1 MEDILILFGIIAW
14 GIGVWWLLSMQ
25 TQFKRDAIYKK
36 GPSQL
41 TTKAVKDAEMRG
53 PTDFVPVEDA
63 RVPTHASQSNKWN
76 NKIGNHDSGVVGPAH
91 YEVVVPSD
99 WYMSRTLPTEF
110 DGPYWPSGSIAPD
123 FIFPGSDPARPLRP
137 QSWPAAYSVSPE
149 TYTMGS
155 SS

>member
-1 MEDILILFGIIAW
+1 MEDILVLIGILCW
-14 GIGVWWLLSMQ
+14 VIGVWWLLSIQ
-25 TQFKRDAIYKK
+25 ESRKIEEVYKK

-41 TTKAVKDAEMRG
+41 TKKAVKEAEIKG
-53 PTDFVPVEDA
+53 PTGFVPVEDA
-63 RVPTHASQSNKWN
+63 IVPTHASHSNKWN
-76 NKIGNHDSGVVGPAH
+76 NKIGNHDSGIIGPAQ

-123 FIFPGSDPARPLRP
+123 FIFPGSDPKRPLRP
-137 QSWPAAYSVSPE
+137 QTWPAAYSVSKE
-149 TYTMGS
+149 TYAMDS

>member
-1 MEDILILFGIIAW
+1 MEGILVLVGILSLI
-14 GIGVWWLLSMQ
+14 IGVWWLLSIQ
-25 TQFKRDAIYKK
+25 GQLKREAIYKK

-41 TTKAVKDAEMRG
+41 TKKAVKEAEAKG
-53 PTDFVPVEDA
+53 PTDFVPIEHV

-76 NKIGNHDSGVVGPAH
+76 NKIGNHDSGIVGPAQ

-123 FIFPGSDPARPLRP
+123 FIFPGSDPKRPLRP
-137 QSWPAAYSVSPE
+137 QTWPAAYSASPE